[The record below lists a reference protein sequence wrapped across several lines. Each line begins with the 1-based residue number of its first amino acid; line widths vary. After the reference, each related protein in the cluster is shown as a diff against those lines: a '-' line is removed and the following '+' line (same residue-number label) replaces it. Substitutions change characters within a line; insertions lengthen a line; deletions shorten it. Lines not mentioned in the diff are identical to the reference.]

1 MKWSEFKKTVDE
13 KLEALNG
20 PDFDPEVGS
29 LDVLGSVDTT
39 KTLVILVHDNELD
52 IF

>member
-1 MKWSEFKKTVDE
+1 MKWSEFKKTVDQ
-13 KLEALNG
+13 KIEALNG

-29 LDVLGSVDTT
+29 IDIIGTVDTPS
-39 KTLVILVHDNELD
+39 TLVILVHDNELD